1 MLGDRLTFRCVS
13 DQPAQPGDWELQL
26 HDRFPREAVLS
37 VLPRQLRLGGPRL
50 ASRVD
55 RDGERR
61 RPGSDFRQ
69 RGEVDGGRL
78 GVLQFPVPMHRGDRP
93 GGGELAEQHERAL
106 RGVQRHRHVLQSRCS
121 LLSPL
126 ICRPLVDVLAGE
138 RARAVQQPSQLQEV
152 PVRRQWEPHAG
163 ASSHV
168 DRADDAGETRGL
180 LRNDAPR
187 ARRLRAGRAVDRE
200 AAEQHDADG
209 SCGDG
214 EWISC
219 SLRCVE

>member
-1 MLGDRLTFRCVS
+1 
-13 DQPAQPGDWELQL
+13 
-26 HDRFPREAVLS
+26 
-37 VLPRQLRLGGPRL
+37 
-50 ASRVD
+50 
-55 RDGERR
+55 
-61 RPGSDFRQ
+61 
-69 RGEVDGGRL
+69 
-78 GVLQFPVPMHRGDRP
+78 MHRGDRP

-152 PVRRQWEPHAG
+152 PVRRQREPHAG

-168 DRADDAGETRGL
+168 DRADSSSETRWI
-180 LRNDAPR
+180 LRNDA
-187 ARRLRAGRAVDRE
+187 ARAGGLHARGTVDRE
-200 AAEQHDADG
+200 TAEWHDADG